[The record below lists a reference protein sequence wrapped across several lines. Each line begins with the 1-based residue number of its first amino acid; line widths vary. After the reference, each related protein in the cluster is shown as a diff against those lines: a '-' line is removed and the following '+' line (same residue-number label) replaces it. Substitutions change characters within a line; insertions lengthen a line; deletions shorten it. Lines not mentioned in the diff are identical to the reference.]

1 MGVRAPKARMHFFQK
16 KAIMTV
22 KKHGMRTSMFK
33 TLKGCA
39 LFGVS
44 EGGSIKAW
52 SVCSFWASG
61 NRVRTEKSW
70 NLIKE
75 GSKTCTNI
83 RQDRRKAKQQ
93 KCTASGWECRFGK
106 VPSCKNLKLSFA
118 HLEKSWFLIKTCP
131 FGYSRAMICEKSVH
145 RVTARSADVPKVIF
159 FAIQDAPPR
168 PTTTTNRAVLSGHT
182 LIEARWPFLIKMC
195 FPSKPR
201 GGATVQ
207 GVQQ

>member
-1 MGVRAPKARMHFFQK
+1 
-16 KAIMTV
+16 
-22 KKHGMRTSMFK
+22 MRTSVFK
-33 TLKGCA
+33 TLKECA
-39 LFGVS
+39 S

-70 NLIKE
+70 NLIKQR
-75 GSKTCTNI
+75 SKACTNI
-83 RQDRRKAKQQ
+83 RQDRRTNEQN
-93 KCTASGWECRFGK
+93 KCTASRWECRFGK

-145 RVTARSADVPKVIF
+145 RVTARSADVPKVLF

-168 PTTTTNRAVLSGHT
+168 PTTTNGVRLGRHT